1 MLESKKDADSRQ
13 KQPSKNEVNHEGF
26 SSVFFMRFIGN
37 EYSWIPN
44 LLKQKKDKLEK
55 NYNALPQLLPILVI
69 SFLLLN

>member
-44 LLKQKKDKLEK
+44 LLKQKKDELEK
-55 NYNALPQLLPILVI
+55 KL
-69 SFLLLN
+69 